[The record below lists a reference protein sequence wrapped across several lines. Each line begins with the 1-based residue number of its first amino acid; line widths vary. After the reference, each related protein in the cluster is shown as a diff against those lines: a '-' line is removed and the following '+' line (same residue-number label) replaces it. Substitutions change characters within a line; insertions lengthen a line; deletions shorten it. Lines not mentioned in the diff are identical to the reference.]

1 MVQRLTRP
9 PITVAVPW
17 RFPMAECLKVK
28 ASVGFLPEIT
38 ILFHSDLGITMKNI
52 PGIYNSEQLESF
64 WYPDGILWVK
74 HCPKADM
81 LKANRDKKFTK
92 NPTKRK
98 VDKVIVNIGFRREGL
113 EENAIADN
121 VSSYVSYGKLQ

>member
-1 MVQRLTRP
+1 
-9 PITVAVPW
+9 
-17 RFPMAECLKVK
+17 
-28 ASVGFLPEIT
+28 
-38 ILFHSDLGITMKNI
+38 
-52 PGIYNSEQLESF
+52 
-64 WYPDGILWVK
+64 
-74 HCPKADM
+74 M